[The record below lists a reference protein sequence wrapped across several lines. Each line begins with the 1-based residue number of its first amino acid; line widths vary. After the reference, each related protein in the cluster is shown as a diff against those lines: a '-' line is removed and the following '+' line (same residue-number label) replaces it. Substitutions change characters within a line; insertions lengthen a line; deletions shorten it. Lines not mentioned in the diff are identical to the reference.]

1 MALKTKPYLTIALG
15 IILAFVVV
23 VSLKL
28 AELAPEPNTPR
39 THPRLQLTG
48 KVLDPDGKPAPQ
60 VWVSLLPYIEGE
72 KLTDSAGRFALT
84 LDPGQMGGPQAI
96 PRVVVARDP
105 ARNLTATLDLEG
117 GTTHADLKLEPA
129 WTLAGRIVDT
139 HGTAIPGAEA
149 RAVLKNGHMASTFG
163 PPARADAEGRFEIN
177 ALPAGRS
184 FSLRLT
190 AQGFGQDTCYVEA
203 PEGDSRRVE
212 LEAVQLLAADQ
223 RIAGVVLDADDKPVG
238 GAWVSTLSAKQPQVN
253 GRTDSEGRFVL
264 QHLCAGPIQLSVNT
278 RHGLSG
284 RATVEGGDTNISI
297 RVALAGARRAP
308 PPPPASLEGK
318 PLPDLGTLGLTAA
331 EAPANQRLLALLVD
345 VEQRPSRR
353 VLKRLTELADLLK
366 ENGVAVV
373 VLQAG
378 ALEGDAFAA
387 WKKENALPFP
397 IGVLKGN
404 RDQARA
410 AWGAAALPW
419 LILTDA
425 SRKVTD
431 EGFAPGELE
440 EKLSPADK

>member
-1 MALKTKPYLTIALG
+1 MWGVSKLREATERTSMAT
-15 IILAFVVV
+15 
-23 VSLKL
+23 
-28 AELAPEPNTPR
+28 AP
-39 THPRLQLTG
+39 
-48 KVLDPDGKPAPQ
+48 
-60 VWVSLLPYIEGE
+60 
-72 KLTDSAGRFALT
+72 F
-84 LDPGQMGGPQAI
+84 
-96 PRVVVARDP
+96 
-105 ARNLTATLDLEG
+105 
-117 GTTHADLKLEPA
+117 
-129 WTLAGRIVDT
+129 
-139 HGTAIPGAEA
+139 
-149 RAVLKNGHMASTFG
+149 
-163 PPARADAEGRFEIN
+163 FE
-177 ALPAGRS
+177 
-184 FSLRLT
+184 
-190 AQGFGQDTCYVEA
+190 
-203 PEGDSRRVE
+203 
-212 LEAVQLLAADQ
+212 
-223 RIAGVVLDADDKPVG
+223 
-238 GAWVSTLSAKQPQVN
+238 
-253 GRTDSEGRFVL
+253 
-264 QHLCAGPIQLSVNT
+264 
-278 RHGLSG
+278 
-284 RATVEGGDTNISI
+284 
-297 RVALAGARRAP
+297 
-308 PPPPASLEGK
+308 
-318 PLPDLGTLGLTAA
+318 AA